1 MKKTVLIFHPALVPY
16 RVDFFNTLNK
26 VYNANFYFKFSN
38 ALTQDFNQRELKKR
52 CHFRCLYLD
61 KGFEIFGK
69 SFRKGIIS
77 KVKELRPEIVL
88 CSEYGPI
95 TVQLL
100 IYSKFFNPNFK
111 LYSICD
117 DSMDVALKRSGI
129 RALVRD
135 LVCRNIDGVIFNS
148 DEVASWHIKNISSSL
163 PHLTLPIVHKD
174 SVLRTSFKESITT
187 ANYNIDARYLYGKQ
201 VILFTGRLEKVKN
214 VDFLLKCF
222 FKLKKDNLVLV
233 LVGSGEQRSHLESLT
248 KNNSNTANVIFTGRL
263 EGEDLLSWYLI
274 ADLFVLPSTYEPY
287 GAVVNEAL
295 IAGCNVLCSK
305 YAGASSLITKNN
317 GAIFDPFSERDLIEK
332 MTYYLNHSQPITNK
346 IEELRDNKMPF
357 SFNERIDSLISAIG

>member
-1 MKKTVLIFHPALVPY
+1 
-16 RVDFFNTLNK
+16 
-26 VYNANFYFKFSN
+26 
-38 ALTQDFNQRELKKR
+38 
-52 CHFRCLYLD
+52 
-61 KGFEIFGK
+61 
-69 SFRKGIIS
+69 
-77 KVKELRPEIVL
+77 
-88 CSEYGPI
+88 
-95 TVQLL
+95 
-100 IYSKFFNPNFK
+100 
-111 LYSICD
+111 
-117 DSMDVALKRSGI
+117 MDVALKRSGI